1 MKYKSFDEVER
12 VYSKLYRE
20 EKYKETLEILENI
33 KILMSEDEI
42 KRNYYN
48 IMIDKARSLFR
59 CNLHDEALDIIDSL
73 INSGYMCPLWKFSP
87 LNNNP
92 RYKDLKAKNDL
103 LRRAAE
109 KEEELK
115 YKVYVPQGYVKEKQY
130 PLFISLHGDGE
141 DAEYH
146 NRFWEPEFLL
156 KRGFVVV
163 VPQSSQRIA
172 HNSYVWNI
180 KELYFQYEMEENTC
194 DIEYFEMYSSMREEL
209 KRCYD
214 SISKE
219 YSIDHEKIIIGGFS
233 GGAHAAIDMALS
245 DRIPIKGAIL
255 LCSQK
260 PTSFTVESA
269 KNAAE
274 KHIKWVFMEGEK
286 DAPVQDVEEMIETL
300 NNFGGSCNYIIN
312 HGVGHW
318 YPEDLEN
325 KLDKALGFILN

>member
-20 EKYKETLEILENI
+20 EKYKETLEMLENI
-33 KILMSEDEI
+33 KFLISEDEI
-42 KRNYYN
+42 ERNFYN
-48 IMIDKARSLFR
+48 IMIDKARALFR
-59 CNLHDEALDIIDSL
+59 CDFYDETLDIIDNL
-73 INSGYMCPLWKFSP
+73 IISGFICPLWRFSP

-92 RYKDLKAKNDL
+92 RYKELKVKNDL

-109 KEEELK
+109 KESELK
-115 YKVYVPQGYVKEKQY
+115 YKVYVPQGYVKERQY

-141 DAEYH
+141 DSEYH
-146 NRFWEPEFLL
+146 NRFWESEFLL
-156 KRGFVVV
+156 KKGFIVVC
-163 VPQSSQRIA
+163 PQSSQRIA

-180 KELYFQYEMEENTC
+180 KELYFQYEREGNNF
-194 DIEYFEMYSSMREEL
+194 DIEYFEMYNSMRDEL
-209 KRCYD
+209 ETCYE

-219 YSIDHEKIIIGGFS
+219 YSIDHENIIIGGFS

-255 LCSQK
+255 LCSQR

-269 KNAAE
+269 KNATE

-318 YPEDLEN
+318 YPEDLED